1 VKLSDTQLMILSAAS
16 QRPDH
21 AAVLPANLKGS
32 TAKKVVDELVKDG
45 LLQELRARE
54 EMPVWRR
61 GDDRR
66 PLALRITKAGLKAI
80 AVDVPEQTAGE
91 ADSLNNAPGA
101 GLVVQAARA
110 KVPTKRQRPASK
122 STAKKKVHRA

>member
-1 VKLSDTQLMILSAAS
+1 MKLSDTQLMILSAAS

-32 TAKKVVDELVKDG
+32 AAKKVVDTLVKEG
-45 LLQELRARE
+45 LLQELRARD

-91 ADSLNNAPGA
+91 ADSVNNAPGA
-101 GLVVQAARA
+101 GLVVQAARS